1 MAGDPP
7 GTIVVFVALKICSV
21 VTDGTGVAFGT
32 ITVIVVFTG
41 VVVGTVSGAGVAFGT
56 ITIVVVFTG
65 VVVGDAVIV
74 TLVVTLV
81 VGMVVEFVASWL
93 LAGTGIKNSVMI
105 MRRMSCA

>member
-1 MAGDPP
+1 M
-7 GTIVVFVALKICSV
+7 VVIVALGNCSEV
-21 VTDGTGVAFGT
+21 AFGTGVAFVT
-32 ITVIVVFTG
+32 ITVVV
-41 VVVGTVSGAGVAFGT
+41 A
-56 ITIVVVFTG
+56 FTG
-65 VVVGDAVIV
+65 VVVGDTVIV

>member
-7 GTIVVFVALKICSV
+7 GTIVVFVAFEICSV

-32 ITVIVVFTG
+32 ITIVVVFTG

-56 ITIVVVFTG
+56 ITVVVVFAG
-65 VVVGDAVIV
+65 VVVGDAVI
-74 TLVVTLV
+74 VTLV

-93 LAGTGIKNSVMI
+93 LAGTGIRNSVMI
-105 MRRMSCA
+105 MIRMSCP

>member
-7 GTIVVFVALKICSV
+7 GTIVIFVALEICSV
-21 VTDGTGVAFGT
+21 IVDGIGVVFVT
-32 ITVIVVFTG
+32 ITVVVAFTG
-41 VVVGTVSGAGVAFGT
+41 VVVGVVSGTGVAFVT
-56 ITIVVVFTG
+56 ITVVVAFTG